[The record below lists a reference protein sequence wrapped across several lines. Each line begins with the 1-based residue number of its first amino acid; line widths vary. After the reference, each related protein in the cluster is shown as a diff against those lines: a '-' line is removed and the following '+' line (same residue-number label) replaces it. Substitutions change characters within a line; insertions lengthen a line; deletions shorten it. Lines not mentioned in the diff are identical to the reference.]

1 MSVVENARGHAMR
14 AAIIA
19 LMLTV
24 ATQAGAGNMTDCA
37 EIADNQNRLE
47 CYDQAIGRSIKK
59 KSKKELHSSKFDSS
73 DPVICRGMVLI
84 CYNHFEGNDPRYR
97 LGELRDIEPIYSNY
111 LTKPEQR
118 RLQNWFGPQVKPYDE
133 AKFFGEETICDSMTV
148 ADIERCSLG
157 MMNILQKRRK

>member
-1 MSVVENARGHAMR
+1 MR

-84 CYNHFEGNDPRYR
+84 CYNHFEGNDPRYE
-97 LGELRDIEPIYSNY
+97 LGELRDITRIYSNY

-118 RLQNWFGPQVKPYDE
+118 RLQNWHGPQVKPYDE